1 MEPDTVNRSDE
12 LTEGRP
18 EAISVLVIDDDQD
31 ARELLAELLRKAGY
45 SVETACNG
53 HEGLNLLHWVR
64 PSLILLD
71 VHMPVMDGPHFR
83 EAQRQDPSWI
93 EIPTIVMTADPK
105 VNAMLDI
112 AVKKTMRKP
121 IKRADLLSAVA
132 EYCEPQHAE

>member
-1 MEPDTVNRSDE
+1 MESDTVNRSDG

-53 HEGLNLLHWVR
+53 HEGLNLLHSIR

-71 VHMPVMDGPHFR
+71 IHMPIMDGPHFR

-93 EIPTIVMTADPK
+93 EIPTVVMTADPK

-121 IKRADLLSAVA
+121 IKRVDLLNVVA
-132 EYCEPQHAE
+132 EYCGPQHA

>member
-1 MEPDTVNRSDE
+1 MEPHTVNLSDG
-12 LTEGRP
+12 LTERHP
-18 EAISVLVIDDDQD
+18 ESISVMIVDDDQD
-31 ARELLAELLRKAGY
+31 GRELLAEVLRRAGY

-83 EAQRQDPSWI
+83 EAQRQDPSWV

-105 VNAMLDI
+105 VDAMLDI

-121 IKRADLLSAVA
+121 IKRADLLSVVA
-132 EYCEPQHAE
+132 EYCEPQPAE